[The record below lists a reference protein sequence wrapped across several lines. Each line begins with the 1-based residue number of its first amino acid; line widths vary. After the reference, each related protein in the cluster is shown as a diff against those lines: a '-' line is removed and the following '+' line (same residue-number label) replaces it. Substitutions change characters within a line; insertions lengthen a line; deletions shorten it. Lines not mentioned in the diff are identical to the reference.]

1 MNTTDPVVTGTGP
14 RHSAT
19 EQLQRDFAAH
29 IRDPHSNPA
38 PAGIEDR
45 RMEIYREL
53 FHNNITTFLAGGF
66 PVLCKVL
73 GAERWQI
80 VVRDFFAR
88 HRSATPYFLQI
99 GQEFLQY
106 LQQERQPQADDPP
119 FLLELA
125 HYEWLE
131 LAADVDPDEIPATGF
146 NPDGNLLHGRPLLS
160 PLAYV
165 ACYEFPVHRV
175 GPDFQPQQPA
185 DQSTWLIIYRD
196 REDRVRF
203 MEINAVTAR
212 LLTLLQEDSA
222 LTGRAAIERVQAELQ
237 HPQPDLVLQGGLQ
250 ALEHLRQTGIVLG
263 TELNAV

>member
-1 MNTTDPVVTGTGP
+1 MNSTT
-14 RHSAT
+14 AT
-19 EQLQRDFAAH
+19 ERLQRAFAAH
-29 IRDPHSNPA
+29 IRDPRSHPA

-45 RMEIYREL
+45 RMAIYREL
-53 FHNNITTFLAGGF
+53 FHNNITSFLAGGF

-73 GAERWQI
+73 SAERWQAI
-80 VVRDFFAR
+80 THDFFAR

-106 LQQERQPQADDPP
+106 LQQEYQPHPDDPP

-131 LAADVDPDEIPATGF
+131 LAADVDPDEIPVAGF
-146 NPDGNLLHGRPLLS
+146 NPRGNLLDGRPLLS

-165 ACYEFPVHRV
+165 ACYEFPVHRI
-175 GPDFQPQQPA
+175 GPDFQPREPGGHPV
-185 DQSTWLIIYRD
+185 WLIIYRD
-196 REDRVRF
+196 IEDRVRF

-212 LLTLLQEDSA
+212 LLMLLQDDGS

-237 HPQPDLVLQGGLQ
+237 HPQPEVVLQGGLQ

-263 TELNAV
+263 TELNTA